1 MSVPLKYHHES
12 CLTICTQYQFATL
25 MEENIT
31 TMDLFF
37 GNKITNTSE
46 MFSSL
51 SYGEAKFN

>member
-1 MSVPLKYHHES
+1 
-12 CLTICTQYQFATL
+12 

-31 TMDLFF
+31 IMDLFF
-37 GNKITNTSE
+37 GIKIINTSE